1 MLPAIDGVKWY
12 GVRRPLKRA
21 RAASAAPR
29 TWRCCLCRL
38 LHGLVQLSTP
48 AFASWVI
55 GQVCAR
61 ATVSCTSLAM
71 RNNLTGLPSNTCTV
85 FSRKRLAFRTD
96 TSTHLVSVLHLVLN
110 ATQLAC
116 TCTHWPSF
124 NTPVLCLG
132 GAQVLQ
138 EGLAAASLRYE
149 QLAPSPQLLP
159 HFVADVLHLTCT
171 AYMFTLQRPLPTMT
185 DLLASSKVGEGS
197 ATINKNRHR
206 FQSTPTLQAS
216 AVAKPLTF
224 AIQCADTHTH
234 TPVVITMLN
243 AGP

>member
-1 MLPAIDGVKWY
+1 MCTGKGV
-12 GVRRPLKRA
+12 
-21 RAASAAPR
+21 
-29 TWRCCLCRL
+29 
-38 LHGLVQLSTP
+38 LH
-48 AFASWVI
+48 VI
-55 GQVCAR
+55 GNAQQPHRCLP
-61 ATVSCTSLAM
+61 TLA
-71 RNNLTGLPSNTCTV
+71 LSFQET
-85 FSRKRLAFRTD
+85 RLAFRTD

-110 ATQLAC
+110 TTQLAC

-171 AYMFTLQRPLPTMT
+171 AYMFTLQRSLPTTT

-206 FQSTPTLQAS
+206 SQSTPTLQAS

-224 AIQCADTHTH
+224 AIQCAVTHTH
-234 TPVVITMLN
+234 TPVVTTLLN
-243 AGP
+243 AGPQPLCVKEPVWRAPRHHGRSR